1 MCVCICGHP
10 FSWVWLFVIPWTKAR
25 QAPLSM
31 EFSRQEYWSG
41 LPCSSPGDLPDPGI
55 EPESLASPVLARR
68 FFTSWATREAES
80 QMPFSK
86 AGISCVTHWLLV
98 QMMCSDQSGQVL
110 SLERKSGAVTRGCGG
125 RSRQEL
131 APPLIEQVT
140 QSPFIVV
147 SRGWHGDGANSH
159 SLDW

>member
-1 MCVCICGHP
+1 M
-10 FSWVWLFVIPWTKAR
+10 
-25 QAPLSM
+25 
-31 EFSRQEYWSG
+31 
-41 LPCSSPGDLPDPGI
+41 
-55 EPESLASPVLARR
+55 
-68 FFTSWATREAES
+68 
-80 QMPFSK
+80 
-86 AGISCVTHWLLV
+86 THWLLV

-147 SRGWHGDGANSH
+147 SRG
-159 SLDW
+159 